1 MLKHLRTFTIVVGIL
16 ASLAPHI
23 SAQKTSTSSDEKEI
37 QAYRLTMP
45 AVKKWEATIRHV
57 AAWAKSDPETQ
68 AHIKLQ
74 GTIDSLRNKDE
85 LTEAEQARLE
95 KLEQQLEAM
104 EKSSDSD
111 TEDDL
116 NIAQM
121 AAQITAFKPM
131 AEALRRAGMTP
142 REYAVF
148 SLAMFQAH
156 GFASLKKSGMVKE
169 IPKDVNVENIKFVE
183 EHFAEIN
190 ALMEEMQKISKGLS
204 TARKGS

>member
-1 MLKHLRTFTIVVGIL
+1 MLKYLRTFTTVVGIL
-16 ASLAPHI
+16 ACVAPGV
-23 SAQKTSTSSDEKEI
+23 SAQKTSADSDEKEI

-45 AVKKWEATIRHV
+45 AVKKWEAITRHM
-57 AAWAKSDPETQ
+57 AAWAKTDPETQ

-74 GTIDSLRNKDE
+74 GTIDSLREKDE

-104 EKSSDSD
+104 DKSSDS
-111 TEDDL
+111 ESDDGL
-116 NIAQM
+116 TLAQM
-121 AAQITAFKPM
+121 AAQFAKFKPM
-131 AEALRRAGMTP
+131 ADALRRAGMTP

-156 GFASLKKSGMVKE
+156 GFAQLKKSGMVKE
-169 IPKDVNVENIKFVE
+169 IPKGVNVENIKFVE
-183 EHFAEIN
+183 THFTELN
-190 ALMEEMQKISKGLS
+190 ALMEEMQKISSGLS